1 MVNFGPSRFDFT
13 KRKREIKKEKDILTW
28 KLSTQSDIHPN
39 NQFNSINK
47 IVLIG
52 PIKRIGPMVTLL
64 KEGWLIKGLAI
75 CCNRI
80 SQIVVGEGPIGKLVV
95 ADRWPVGRW

>member
-1 MVNFGPSRFDFT
+1 MSCAKLSYLQCLKIIIKIMSTNLVWLIFHRRDLILQ
-13 KRKREIKKEKDILTW
+13 KKREIKKDKDILTW
-28 KLSTQSDIHPN
+28 KLSIQSDIHLN

-64 KEGWLIKGLAI
+64 KEGW
-75 CCNRI
+75 
-80 SQIVVGEGPIGKLVV
+80 
-95 ADRWPVGRW
+95 

>member
-1 MVNFGPSRFDFT
+1 MSCAKLSYLQCWKLIIKIMSTNLVWLIFHRRDLILQ
-13 KRKREIKKEKDILTW
+13 KKREIKKDKDILTW
-28 KLSTQSDIHPN
+28 KLSIQSDIHLN

-64 KEGWLIKGLAI
+64 KEGW
-75 CCNRI
+75 
-80 SQIVVGEGPIGKLVV
+80 
-95 ADRWPVGRW
+95 